1 MTGGC
6 SRFRFQFRFRNSG
19 VSYNATANPPLL
31 LGLGFLPSLGLA
43 VYDVYASG
51 ILLAKLKVVDVVVLI
66 ILFYFNSIAGIKCRL
81 IEWVGRKGRKG
92 RGGRITTRIVRIDDW
107 L

>member
-1 MTGGC
+1 MAGGC

-31 LGLGFLPSLGLA
+31 LGLGLGFLPSLGLA

-66 ILFYFNSIAGIKCRL
+66 ILFYFNPIAGI
-81 IEWVGRKGRKG
+81 EG
-92 RGGRITTRIVRIDDW
+92 
-107 L
+107 